1 MKKLISDTLSEPTN
15 KSILN
20 SQVKQEYLKYIFRK
34 HTINFSEKLAKWTN
48 KKIADLETKLKHFEK
63 HENYD
68 NIDFIKSVNNN

>member
-34 HTINFSEKLAKWTN
+34 HTINFSEKLAKRTN
-48 KKIADLETKLKHFEK
+48 KKIADLEQNSSILKNMK
-63 HENYD
+63 TM
-68 NIDFIKSVNNN
+68 IT